1 MWGDWWRRLFDTGD
15 DDTTEERQTLFQ
27 AHDHSGQ
34 SSPSVGRFSDASRQV
49 EVRMAAQYP
58 KEGTTNVGPSST
70 GHRETL
76 HTNLHDDEDHGSITP
91 DRRNQLQHEK
101 TELNKKPPFRLSKVP
116 SPVFGFQKP
125 PKNFYHADQ
134 HEDYYLDAQK
144 EVQEKK
150 QISEAKLGERIKKQL
165 LIPSRKD
172 GPVLEQKVMDEPALR
187 RTREAEVTEH
197 HSSREGDHSPY
208 TEGVNTPSERNRP
221 DDGSGS
227 LRASEDID
235 SFRLTSAGARRNR
248 LPEENAVPDHRSPEE
263 QTERAMSVKSR
274 LNRSPHRHGEQSK
287 VPFNVLMFHSDHHR
301 GHSSGYPAAQPA
313 ANQTVRPPAGGDG
326 TGLKLPLDLLD
337 DIPETAGDSASWIA
351 DREKVLKD
359 TLSNFH
365 VEADLIGYVQ
375 GPSVTRFDIHLHPGV
390 KFNKVLGLSEDIK
403 LSLAVRQIRI
413 APVPGKSAVGIEIPN
428 EVRQPVLLRQ
438 ILRSKAFLESRAP
451 LTAALGQDVSGNQI
465 VTDLAKMPHGLIAG
479 ATGSGKSVC
488 IHSLILSLIYR
499 TSPDDVRFLLIDP
512 KVVELAPYQNIPHL
526 AAPVITEP
534 KEAALALKWAVE
546 EMEKRYHQFAAER
559 VRDIESF
566 NKKQKDDARGH
577 RLPYIVIIIDELAD
591 LMMVSPQDVEEAVC
605 RIAQK
610 ARAAGIHLLL
620 ATQRPSVDV
629 ITGLIKSNIPTRIA
643 FSVSSQTDSRTILD
657 SGGAERL
664 LGRGDMLFAENGAR
678 GLKRIQGCFVSD
690 EEINRVTGAFG
701 ESINKNYLFSPD
713 ELSDLSAEASEMED
727 DLLDEAASFV
737 IDQGQ
742 ASVSSIQRHFRIGYN
757 RAARL
762 VEELE
767 SRNVISGANGSKPR
781 QVLVTKEHMGKR
793 MSDDT

>member
-1 MWGDWWRRLFDTGD
+1 MWDWWRRLFDA
-15 DDTTEERQTLFQ
+15 EEDEDEDPEGIKAIFHTHGEIDQ
-27 AHDHSGQ
+27 G
-34 SSPSVGRFSDASRQV
+34 SPSVGRFTDAHRQI
-49 EVRMAAQYP
+49 EVKMFSQYP
-58 KEGTTNVGPSST
+58 EGNVKNTNISSSGNGKKSDSEPRDEE
-70 GHRETL
+70 GHE
-76 HTNLHDDEDHGSITP
+76 NVFHDDHDEMVLKKASI
-91 DRRNQLQHEK
+91 
-101 TELNKKPPFRLSKVP
+101 KKPPFRLSKVP
-116 SPVFGFQKP
+116 SPVFGFRKP
-125 PKNFYHADQ
+125 PENFYRTNHP
-134 HEDYYLDAQK
+134 ENYYLDAQK
-144 EVQEKK
+144 EGQEKK
-150 QISEAKLGERIKKQL
+150 QISEVKNGELTKNRSI
-165 LIPSRKD
+165 IPSRKD
-172 GPVLEQKVMDEPALR
+172 GPVIEQKVIDEPSLQRLGGTSGTERSSGDRNQYSGIADTERSELHQTIQGHISLPDTDESHR
-187 RTREAEVTEH
+187 NQYGSHSGKEV
-197 HSSREGDHSPY
+197 
-208 TEGVNTPSERNRP
+208 
-221 DDGSGS
+221 
-227 LRASEDID
+227 
-235 SFRLTSAGARRNR
+235 
-248 LPEENAVPDHRSPEE
+248 LPERRSVSEADRQTVHPVPVR
-263 QTERAMSVKSR
+263 SR
-274 LNRSPHRHGEQSK
+274 LNRSPHRSGTQSK
-287 VPFNVLMFHSDHHR
+287 VPINVLMFQSDHQR
-301 GHSSGYPAAQPA
+301 SHSLEHSVNRLNRSSAG
-313 ANQTVRPPAGGDG
+313 RPYGSTPSE
-326 TGLKLPLDLLD
+326 GLQLPLSLLD
-337 DIPETAGDSASWIA
+337 DLPETSEDNSSWIA
-351 DREKVLKD
+351 EKEKVLGE
-359 TLSNFH
+359 TLANFH

-390 KFNKVLGLSEDIK
+390 KINKVLGLTEDIK

-428 EVRQPVLLRQ
+428 ELCKPVLLKQ
-438 ILRSKAFLESRAP
+438 ILSSKTFLESKAP

-488 IHSLILSLIYR
+488 IHSLILSLIYK

-546 EMEKRYHQFAAER
+546 EMEKRYHKFAASR

-566 NKKQKDDARGH
+566 NKNQDASGSGQH
-577 RLPYIVIIIDELAD
+577 LPYIVIIIDELAD

-657 SGGAERL
+657 CGGAERL

-701 ESINKNYLFSPD
+701 DRTNDHYLFSAED
-713 ELSDLSAEASEMED
+713 SKNLSTETGEMED
-727 DLLDEAASFV
+727 DLLEAASAFV
-737 IDQGQ
+737 IEQGQ

-762 VEELE
+762 VEDLE
-767 SRNVISGANGSKPR
+767 NRNVISGANGSKPR
-781 QVLVTKEHMGKR
+781 QVLVTRDNVGE
-793 MSDDT
+793 